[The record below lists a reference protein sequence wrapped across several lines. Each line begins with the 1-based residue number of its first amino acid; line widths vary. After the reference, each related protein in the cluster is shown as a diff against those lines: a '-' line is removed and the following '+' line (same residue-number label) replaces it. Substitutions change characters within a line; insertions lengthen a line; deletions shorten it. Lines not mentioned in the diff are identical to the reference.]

1 MTHFEFISVALS
13 IVYALSIARCL
24 DALSAAFEPSRRYWV
39 HFTWLCVKLVNP
51 AVLWWSLWDL
61 RGQEQ
66 YAFPEFLGMLVIA
79 STLYLQ
85 IIALVTSDP
94 AGVSNWRIHYYAKRK
109 LFFGANIALLIQL
122 MVGGQ
127 LLYGAPFFVPITFIQ
142 IGTVVLSGVAMIS
155 ENGKVH
161 AWIAALGALNMF
173 GATFG
178 LASYGT

>member
-1 MTHFEFISVALS
+1 
-13 IVYALSIARCL
+13 
-24 DALSAAFEPSRRYWV
+24 
-39 HFTWLCVKLVNP
+39 VKLVNP